1 MDRNLMGNDAAT
13 LRHLCGDLNNPALT
27 GAVVPPEEKITQ
39 ISAPMPLA
47 AEMRS
52 PTSPLAAAVK
62 RGLDHAEKVLRENT
76 LSGPPIPML
85 TPHQKRE
92 AKQAVAPIAPQPI
105 TANSSHS
112 PSKRILFTGHPS
124 VGKSWLAAQIKA
136 RVFEFSDPIYALA
149 GVAFGTVA
157 DVKLLDDFVQDI
169 TAWGEGYIS
178 PEYPLTAM
186 RAMFLDSIREA
197 GADGEELMGMPLH
210 IFGTPGFWAKSL
222 LARVALYENNKPN
235 ATVVVT
241 GIQSPEQFKLLQ
253 SQGFRPYHVS
263 CQNTTRAKRGATTS
277 DFNRVAAM
285 IEQDITNKLSRQPS
299 GGKLWCVWNDQENNS
314 PSNRL
319 LSLQEFLAA
328 YQ

>member
-1 MDRNLMGNDAAT
+1 MGNDAAT

-27 GAVVPPEEKITQ
+27 GAVVPPEEKI
-39 ISAPMPLA
+39 MPLA
-47 AEMRS
+47 AA
-52 PTSPLAAAVK
+52 PASPLAAAVK
-62 RGLDHAEKVLRENT
+62 RGLDQAEKVLRENT

-105 TANSSHS
+105 TANSSHTS
-112 PSKRILFTGHPS
+112 SKRILFTGHPL

-149 GVAFGTVA
+149 GVAFGEVKE
-157 DVKLLDDFVQDI
+157 VKLLDGFVQEI
-169 TAWGEGYIS
+169 TAWGEGIIT
-178 PEYPLTAM
+178 PDYPLTAM
-186 RAMFLDSIREA
+186 RAMFLDNIREA
-197 GADGEELMGMPLH
+197 GADGEELMGMPLST
-210 IFGTPGFWAKSL
+210 FGTPGFWAKSL
-222 LARVALYENNKPN
+222 LARVARYEDASRAVWEKAASGKEYAP
-235 ATVVVT
+235 TVVAVT
-241 GIQSPEQFKLLQ
+241 SIQSPEQFKLLQ

-263 CQNTTRAKRGATTS
+263 CQNTTRAKRGATPN

-285 IEQDITNKLSRQPS
+285 IEQDITTKLSKQPS

-319 LSLQEFLAA
+319 LSLQEFLED